1 MKFFIKNT
9 DTKDTLLVQGLPTEE
24 SKSAYLQSFI
34 EDSSPAKHP
43 KFREVL
49 RPGEHTTVEIPKEY
63 IIGIEI
69 L

>member
-1 MKFFIKNT
+1 MKFFIKNV
-9 DTKDTLLVQGLPTEE
+9 DDRDTLLIQGLPTEE
-24 SKSAYLQSFI
+24 SKKSYLESFM
-34 EDSSPAKHP
+34 EEGSVSKHP

-49 RPGEHTTVEIPKEY
+49 RPGEHSTVELPKEY